1 VFAVFTLGF
10 RHGFDVDH
18 VAAIGDISAGSL
30 TRRKAFLLCE
40 VYVLGHALMVVLV
53 GLLLAAADV
62 DIPDTGRVVGATLVV
77 LGLYV
82 LWSLARDRRPRTRG
96 ELVHGW
102 LTRLR
107 HRLRPR
113 TTVVHEHDHVHG
125 PEGHGH
131 DHGELGET
139 ATAGE
144 RARTGLR
151 HRHLH
156 AHRDLPAPYTA
167 GATMT
172 IGFVHGLGAETPTQV
187 LALAGGTENLL
198 PFITGLA
205 VGNTIVA
212 AFAVTA
218 LSAARARALNAVVA
232 VFSLVVGI
240 PYLLGTELVAW

>member
-1 VFAVFTLGF
+1 MVAVFTLGF

-30 TRRKAFLLCE
+30 TRRRAFLLCE

-62 DIPDTGRVVGATLVV
+62 DIPDTGRLVGATLVV

-82 LWSLARDRRPRTRG
+82 LWSVARDRRPVPRG
-96 ELVHGW
+96 EL
-102 LTRLR
+102 LQRLLRRLR
-107 HRLRPR
+107 HRLRPT
-113 TTVVHEHDHVHG
+113 TTVVHEHDHAHG
-125 PEGHGH
+125 PGGHGH
-131 DHGELGET
+131 SHVEAEL
-139 ATAGE
+139 APAPVK
-144 RARTGLR
+144 TGLW

-156 AHRDLPAPYTA
+156 AHPDLPAPYTA

-187 LALAGGTENLL
+187 LALAGGTENLV

-205 VGNTIVA
+205 VGNTVVA